1 VLCVYPVDRLND
13 GALTGRHGVGRR
25 VGLSG
30 RRLGQDRHRHT
41 ATAHAVLL
49 FGHLIVAAVEVL
61 LTLGE
66 PLLEEGRVAA
76 SPRQRSGRQ
85 SRELALQLLLLD
97 FLEFDLLLFG
107 WLGGRRHHH

>member
-1 VLCVYPVDRLND
+1 MSQNKTRSTKSRTKNR
-13 GALTGRHGVGRR
+13 GKNNIK
-25 VGLSG
+25 
-30 RRLGQDRHRHT
+30 
-41 ATAHAVLL
+41 ATHLL

-66 PLLEEGRVAA
+66 PLLEEGGVAA
-76 SPRQRSGRQ
+76 SPRERSGRQ